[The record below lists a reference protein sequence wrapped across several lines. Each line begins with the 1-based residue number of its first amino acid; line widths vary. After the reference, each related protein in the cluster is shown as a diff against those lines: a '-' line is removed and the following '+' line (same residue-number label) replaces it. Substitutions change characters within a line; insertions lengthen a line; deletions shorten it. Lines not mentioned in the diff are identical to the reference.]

1 MMTRLFNRPSDFAAE
16 LAEGF
21 AAVHSD
27 KVRQVPGGVL
37 RNTQCPAQSV
47 AVVIGGGSGHYP
59 AFAGLVGQGLA
70 HAAVM
75 GNLFASPSAQQIYQ
89 VARRADQGAGV
100 LLGYG
105 NYAGDVLHFGL
116 AKDRLNAEG
125 IRCEVI
131 AVTDDVSSASVA
143 ELHKRRGIAGDLV
156 VFKAAAGAA
165 EAGYSFDE
173 VVRVARHANGR
184 TRSLG
189 VAFSGCTLPGA
200 SAPLFEVP
208 CGKMALGMGIHGE
221 PGIEETPV
229 PSADE
234 LANLLVASLL
244 QELPE
249 GVASARGQRVAV
261 ILNGLGSVK
270 YEELFVVY
278 RRVAQLLAEAGLHV
292 VEPEVGELVTSF
304 DMAGVSLTLCWLD
317 EELERFWRAPA
328 ATPAY
333 RKGSVEQAPVLQWK
347 AFEALERLPLPK
359 ASAQSRRSATCVLRA
374 LQAAEQVVL
383 ANVDELG
390 RIDAVAGDGD
400 HGIGM
405 QRGVLAAVAAAR
417 EALAE
422 GAGAGTLL
430 RCAADAWA
438 DKAGG
443 TSGALWGLALTA
455 LGNALGDRLDPN
467 AERVALGVRQAA
479 EAIQH
484 FGKAQ
489 VGDKTLIDVL
499 VPFGQ
504 ALSEAAGRAVDLP
517 QAWQLAAR
525 VAEHAAAATAQ
536 LRPRIGRAR
545 PLAEKSLGTA
555 DAGAVSLSL
564 IINAVEPVLLTGTGA
579 EHRLIEESIHE

>member
-1 MMTRLFNRPSDFAAE
+1 MTRLFNQPADFAGE
-16 LAEGF
+16 LVEGF
-21 AAVHSD
+21 VAVHSD
-27 KVRQVPGGVL
+27 KVRQVPGGVV
-37 RNTQCPAQSV
+37 RNTQCAPGSV

-75 GNLFASPSAQQIYQ
+75 GNLFASPSAQQIYN
-89 VARRADQGAGV
+89 VARRVEQGAGV

-131 AVTDDVSSASVA
+131 AVTDDLSSASLH

-156 VFKAAAGAA
+156 VFKAAAAAA

-173 VVRVARHANGR
+173 VVRVARHANAR

-200 SAPLFEVP
+200 SAPLFDVP
-208 CGKMALGMGIHGE
+208 VGKMALGMGIHGE
-221 PGIEETPV
+221 PGIDEGPV
-229 PSADE
+229 PTADE
-234 LANLLVASLL
+234 LAELLVAALL
-244 QELPE
+244 NELPE
-249 GVASARGQRVAV
+249 GIAQPRGQRVAV

-278 RRVAQLLAEAGLHV
+278 RRVSQLLANVGLHV
-292 VEPEVGELVTSF
+292 VEPDVGELVTSF
-304 DMAGVSLTLCWLD
+304 DMAGLSLTLCWLD
-317 EELERFWRAPA
+317 DELEGFWRAA
-328 ATPAY
+328 ALTPAY
-333 RKGSVEQAPVLQWK
+333 RKGSVTQAAMLDPQ
-347 AFEALERLPLPK
+347 AFEALEQAVIPK
-359 ASAQSRRSATCVLRA
+359 ASAQSRRAAKCVLQA
-374 LQAAEQVVL
+374 LLATEQTVL
-383 ANVDELG
+383 ANADELG

-417 EALAE
+417 EALGQ

-430 RCAADAWA
+430 RSAADAWA

-455 LGNALGDRLDPN
+455 LGNAIGDRLDPCTQ
-467 AERVALGVRQAA
+467 RVALGVRQAG

-489 VGDKTLIDVL
+489 LGDKTLVDVL
-499 VPFGQ
+499 LPFSQ
-504 ALSEAAGRAVDLP
+504 ALS
-517 QAWQLAAR
+517 
-525 VAEHAAAATAQ
+525 AAAEQGLELAEAWEQAAVVAQAAAEATAQ

-555 DAGAVSLSL
+555 DAGAVSLAL
-564 IINAVEPVLLTGTGA
+564 IIQAVAPVLGA
-579 EHRLIEESIHE
+579 GAGAPQLRTEESFHD